1 MNAIVVKEET
11 AVRDDRLL
19 EKVLDAGNIEV
30 LERYIALRASEE
42 ERQAKLK
49 FDTEF
54 ARLRAELP
62 AVVKSKANDHLKS
75 KYAPLETLQR
85 ACDEA
90 IFSHGFSYSWHE
102 EAIAEGKRVWMD
114 ISGYGYTRSNYF
126 DAPQID
132 PVKNRDGSNVQNLL
146 QVRGVM
152 SSYGR
157 RYTFISGF
165 GIVIEGEDA
174 DGQITND
181 PETLRLD
188 LQNLM
193 ETKDFE
199 GNRKLDQSA
208 YDTIKRELD
217 KPAPDTKRLQ
227 GFYKRAKAL
236 VGGVK

>member
-1 MNAIVVKEET
+1 MEET
-11 AVRDDRLL
+11 AVAVKEDRLL
-19 EKVLDAGNIEV
+19 EQVLQAGNIEV
-30 LERYIALRASEE
+30 LERYIALRKSEE
-42 ERQAKLK
+42 ERQAKLA
-49 FDTEF
+49 FDTAF
-54 ARLRAELP
+54 SKLRADLP
-62 AVVKSKANDHLKS
+62 AVVKSRANDHLKS

-90 IFSHGFSYSWHE
+90 IFSHGFSYSWRE
-102 EAIAEGKRVWMD
+102 EAIPEGKRVWMD

-165 GIVIEGEDA
+165 GIVIEGEDS
-174 DGQITND
+174 DGQIPTD
-181 PETLRLD
+181 TETLRLD
-188 LQNLM
+188 LLNLM

-199 GNRKLDQSA
+199 GNRKLNQNA

-217 KPAPDTKRLQ
+217 KPEPDTKRLQ

-236 VGGVK
+236 VK